1 MKLSKVSIFVMSA
14 MLSLSVISPPVLAG
28 EFYKD
33 GNGNFT
39 WDGDCESRHGDTECD
54 TMSEET
60 VAEALDMVAGDSIAY
75 TDQKYDEMKSYVE
88 NNGVDKSYVDA
99 ADAASKKYADQKA
112 ATAEQNA
119 KNHADSKAAAAESN
133 ANAYTDSKFSDMQSY
148 VDNSISNFSNGVDQS
163 YVDAG
168 DAGAKSYADQ
178 QANNAE
184 DNANVYTDSK
194 IKDATNDMRS
204 YTDNSS
210 AQTLVD
216 ANTYTD
222 T

>member
-1 MKLSKVSIFVMSA
+1 MKYSKIYLLVMSSLLSDPA
-14 MLSLSVISPPVLAG
+14 MADFTDDGSHVRWTNECTRSGGGDEHCTQMDEPDVADAVNKGIDIS
-28 EFYKD
+28 KD
-33 GNGNFT
+33 
-39 WDGDCESRHGDTECD
+39 
-54 TMSEET
+54 
-60 VAEALDMVAGDSIAY
+60 Y
-75 TDQKYDEMKSYVE
+75 TDQRYDEMKSYVE

-148 VDNSISNFSNGVDQS
+148 VDNTISNISNGVDQS

-210 AQTLVD
+210 AQTLV
-216 ANTYTD
+216 
-222 T
+222 